1 MASAHLGHHAP
12 TLVAA
17 TVLAT
22 PTLNE
27 QLYCIHAQHL
37 RPSMAA
43 LQDTLSLHLLRPCG
57 CIVLDDALLYL
68 SAVVLR
74 VHDAADN

>member
-1 MASAHLGHHAP
+1 MRLSNGDS
-12 TLVAA
+12 
-17 TVLAT
+17 VLAT
-22 PTLNE
+22 SMLDE

-43 LQDTLSLHLLRPCG
+43 LQDTLSLLHLLRLYG
-57 CIVLDDALLYL
+57 CIVPDNALLYL

>member
-1 MASAHLGHHAP
+1 MA
-12 TLVAA
+12 T

-22 PTLNE
+22 PMLND

-43 LQDTLSLHLLRPCG
+43 LQDTLSLYLLRLYG
-57 CIVLDDALLYL
+57 CIMLDNALLYL
-68 SAVVLR
+68 SAVVLC

>member
-1 MASAHLGHHAP
+1 M
-12 TLVAA
+12 
-17 TVLAT
+17 
-22 PTLNE
+22 LNE

-43 LQDTLSLHLLRPCG
+43 LQDTPVYTLLRPCG
-57 CIVLDDALLYL
+57 CIVLNGALLYL

-74 VHDAADN
+74 VHDAADI

>member
-1 MASAHLGHHAP
+1 MP
-12 TLVAA
+12 
-17 TVLAT
+17 
-22 PTLNE
+22 
-27 QLYCIHAQHL
+27 QHL

-43 LQDTLSLHLLRPCG
+43 LQDTLSLLHSLRLYG
-57 CIVLDDALLYL
+57 CTVLDDALLYL

>member
-1 MASAHLGHHAP
+1 M
-12 TLVAA
+12 
-17 TVLAT
+17 
-22 PTLNE
+22 
-27 QLYCIHAQHL
+27 HAQHL

-57 CIVLDDALLYL
+57 CIVLDNTLPYL
-68 SAVVLR
+68 SAVVLC